1 MKGDKGKKQCD
12 KACGAFVFLAIV
24 LLAVS
29 QLLGEEKYD
38 ESGKGRPGPTQTSV
52 WCDVD
57 QGRGA
62 DCGAYPSPGGSAAN
76 IKRCQQFP
84 RVNINHVKTVVT
96 V

>member
-29 QLLGEEKYD
+29 QLLGKEKYD

-57 QGRGA
+57 QGRGLIVVHIRHQVA
-62 DCGAYPSPGGSAAN
+62 V
-76 IKRCQQFP
+76 QQIL
-84 RVNINHVKTVVT
+84 RDV
-96 V
+96 